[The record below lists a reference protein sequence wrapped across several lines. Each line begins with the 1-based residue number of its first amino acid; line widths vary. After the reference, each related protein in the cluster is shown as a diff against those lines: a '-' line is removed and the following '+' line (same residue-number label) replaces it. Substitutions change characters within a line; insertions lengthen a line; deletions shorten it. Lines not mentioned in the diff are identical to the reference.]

1 MVDWD
6 TLFVHSISLRRMG
19 SKTIN
24 RIVEK
29 QLRCHRLVNTSTSEI
44 QLCNSCRIDLT
55 ISNASLRVFS
65 ANSVII
71 LSIPAAYPKSI
82 GNIRANNETRLLCSS
97 CTTYTW

>member
-1 MVDWD
+1 MVGWD
-6 TLFVHSISLRRMG
+6 TLSVHSISLRHMG

-24 RIVEK
+24 RLVEK
-29 QLRCHRLVNTSTSEI
+29 QLRCRQLAHTSTSGI

-55 ISNASLRVFS
+55 KSNASLSVFS

-82 GNIRANNETRLLCSS
+82 GNVRANNDTRLLCS
-97 CTTYTW
+97 